1 MNPYPLIVGALFGAC
16 VLGCQHS
23 KDQKETQILF
33 NGQDLSG
40 WDTYLGP
47 EWRETSDSTV
57 EKVGDPVGLN
67 VDPKSIFS
75 VVSEDQQQV
84 IRVSGEQWGGISTT
98 QEYENYHL
106 KLNFKWGQ
114 TRHRPKEKNKRD
126 SGLLYHAVGNHGAGG
141 GFWMRSQEFQ
151 IQEGDCGDYWGVAGG
166 IMDIPTNPK
175 DDNYVYEPGS
185 VLRTFSEHS
194 VAGRHATKFPDPEYP
209 SGQWNTLELICFGDT
224 AIHIVNEVVVM
235 VLYQSRQLSETGE
248 IPLKKGK
255 IQLQSE
261 GAELFYKEIQLKPI
275 TAIPEGILEH

>member
-1 MNPYPLIVGALFGAC
+1 MNRSPLIAGVLFTAFLFGC
-16 VLGCQHS
+16 EHS
-23 KDQKETQILF
+23 KNQKNWELLF
-33 NGQDLSG
+33 NGHDLSG

-47 EWRETSDSTV
+47 EWMQTSDSTV

-67 VDPKSIFS
+67 VDPKNIFS

-84 IRVSGEQWGGISTT
+84 ILVSGEQWGGISTT

-114 TRHRPKEKNKRD
+114 TKHRPKENNKRD
-126 SGLLYHAVGNHGAGG
+126 SGLLYHAVGNHGADG

-166 IMDIPTNPK
+166 IMDVPTEQT
-175 DDNYVYEPGS
+175 DDNYIYKPGS
-185 VLRTFSEHS
+185 LLRAFSENS
-194 VAGRHATKFPDPEYP
+194 VAGRHATKFHDPEYP
-209 SGQWNTLELICFGDT
+209 SGEWNTLELICFGDT

-235 VLYQSRQLSETGE
+235 VLYRSRQFSETGT

-261 GAELFYKEIQLKPI
+261 GAELFYKNIQLKSI
-275 TAIPEGILEH
+275 TAIPEDILIY